1 MAVHEAEQGLFQL
14 PTLHLP
20 YDDCRS
26 PLISPLLP
34 TDSERPRRLLL
45 KLRQQLSQPV
55 DGELLALIEEACDAL
70 SASGQEVALLAA
82 AQPCELDGAP
92 HERDAWQD
100 AVASKR
106 LALGDAAG
114 DETLTPTML
123 VPLLRRAS
131 LLKDAALSA
140 AMLDALGV
148 LTASLS
154 GHGEHTLRVGLHP
167 AEAAAAPLLLR
178 YRPLGLGTGLRLWP
192 VARLA
197 IGACAAQWAGL
208 RVAGKSVLELGC
220 GCGAVGLACAA
231 LGARSVWLTD
241 IDEAALALAARNAAL
256 NGLEGTARAA
266 RLDFLAAEAGGE
278 EAATPAR
285 PPGMPATFEL
295 VVAADILYD
304 WSESRWRDALGAMAR
319 YLGTGADARVLCC
332 FGSGSRSGAARRSVE
347 ALERAVGRGD
357 TAGLRC
363 VASEEVPPEGPNEG
377 LLMLLLART

>member
-140 AMLDALGV
+140 AMLDALGM

-231 LGARSVWLTD
+231 LGARS
-241 IDEAALALAARNAAL
+241 
-256 NGLEGTARAA
+256 
-266 RLDFLAAEAGGE
+266 
-278 EAATPAR
+278 PS
-285 PPGMPATFEL
+285 PSPSP
-295 VVAADILYD
+295 
-304 WSESRWRDALGAMAR
+304 
-319 YLGTGADARVLCC
+319 
-332 FGSGSRSGAARRSVE
+332 
-347 ALERAVGRGD
+347 
-357 TAGLRC
+357 
-363 VASEEVPPEGPNEG
+363 
-377 LLMLLLART
+377 